1 MQLGLDFI
9 FVGGIL
15 LIISIILLLFKLK
28 NKKLPQRILIVFFS
42 FTLCV
47 AIFSYANLHNLV
59 WLFRLTFI
67 PNDISVLVI
76 GPLLYLYV
84 KSLFS
89 VEKNLVRNI
98 LWHFIP
104 ATLSLLFIAIP
115 TLIYSILQL
124 EILSYVVSSATINI
138 IKLDYIHLMLY
149 LILALQSTSKYG
161 KALKGN
167 YSNLSKQD
175 VNWVKT
181 MLIGTLAII
190 AVYLAISIY
199 ELLYIDFIW
208 YQEYL
213 ITVVMII
220 LISYLGYYGVN
231 QSKILFPDFL
241 LNKRVIAPKSNRTPL
256 SGLKRQEFESLKQK
270 LEYVLL
276 NQKPYLDEDLTLGK
290 LAEQLSVKDK
300 ELSMLLNQYMRT
312 SFFDLINKYRVDA
325 IKKKIE
331 METYERYTLY
341 GIACECGFKSR
352 TSFNRVFKRETGLSP
367 SDYKKKY
374 L

>member
-1 MQLGLDFI
+1 M
-9 FVGGIL
+9 
-15 LIISIILLLFKLK
+15 
-28 NKKLPQRILIVFFS
+28 
-42 FTLCV
+42 
-47 AIFSYANLHNLV
+47 
-59 WLFRLTFI
+59 
-67 PNDISVLVI
+67 
-76 GPLLYLYV
+76 
-84 KSLFS
+84 
-89 VEKNLVRNI
+89 EKNLVRNI

>member
-1 MQLGLDFI
+1 
-9 FVGGIL
+9 
-15 LIISIILLLFKLK
+15 
-28 NKKLPQRILIVFFS
+28 
-42 FTLCV
+42 
-47 AIFSYANLHNLV
+47 
-59 WLFRLTFI
+59 
-67 PNDISVLVI
+67 
-76 GPLLYLYV
+76 
-84 KSLFS
+84 
-89 VEKNLVRNI
+89 
-98 LWHFIP
+98 
-104 ATLSLLFIAIP
+104 
-115 TLIYSILQL
+115 
-124 EILSYVVSSATINI
+124 
-138 IKLDYIHLMLY
+138 
-149 LILALQSTSKYG
+149 
-161 KALKGN
+161 
-167 YSNLSKQD
+167 
-175 VNWVKT
+175 